1 MRALRW
7 ELPDAFEVRIR
18 GKGSFDCVSLR
29 SAQGYFAQDDKLF

>member
-7 ELPDAFEVRIR
+7 ELPDTFTVRVR

-29 SAQGYFAQDDKLF
+29 YREGKFAQDDKLF